1 MISFVIVASLMVA
14 LALAFILP
22 PLLRKN
28 QGLATPQQ
36 SQELN
41 LKLLRDQ
48 FQDLENERLANSIS
62 EENFLASKAE
72 LERRAA
78 EEIHVNAQVTQ
89 ESGPHKKLAIALGVA
104 IPVIV
109 AALYVSFGERASLT
123 PGMATS
129 VDAPNHEIGEAQ
141 IAEMVKGLEERLQ
154 KEPNNPDGW
163 YMLARSYNTMKR
175 YDKAVQ
181 ALEQLNKLVPNNADL
196 LADYADTLAMTQN
209 QSLQGAPEKLI
220 NQAIALDPKNVKAL
234 SLSGS
239 AAFER
244 REYRQAI
251 AQWKRVLPLLA
262 SDTEM
267 TKITLSNIGEA
278 QSLLGETPDT
288 GAALGVLQAAT
299 PESVVA
305 NPAPAVDSTSR
316 LTGVV
321 EIDASMRSKV
331 GDDDAVFIFARAAQ
345 GARMPLVVLRKQVK
359 DLPYKFTLDDS
370 MSIAPDTH
378 LKNHA
383 ALVVGARVSKNG
395 NATPVSGDP
404 EGLSTPVAPGASG
417 IVINISSEHK

>member
-1 MISFVIVASLMVA
+1 
-14 LALAFILP
+14 
-22 PLLRKN
+22 
-28 QGLATPQQ
+28 
-36 SQELN
+36 
-41 LKLLRDQ
+41 
-48 FQDLENERLANSIS
+48 
-62 EENFLASKAE
+62 
-72 LERRAA
+72 
-78 EEIHVNAQVTQ
+78 
-89 ESGPHKKLAIALGVA
+89 
-104 IPVIV
+104 
-109 AALYVSFGERASLT
+109 
-123 PGMATS
+123 
-129 VDAPNHEIGEAQ
+129 
-141 IAEMVKGLEERLQ
+141 MVKGLEERLQ